1 MEDDT
6 DLEFN
11 VITKTTGKICHQ
23 FSDSKYVYRRKTV
36 KNSGA
41 AYFVCK
47 HCVLFEC
54 QRNMMIENRPMDMK
68 LPSSRRKFFF

>member
-6 DLEFN
+6 ALEFN
-11 VITKTTGKICHQ
+11 IITKTTGKICHQ

-41 AYFVCK
+41 AYFVC
-47 HCVLFEC
+47 VESE
-54 QRNMMIENRPMDMK
+54 I
-68 LPSSRRKFFF
+68 

>member
-41 AYFVCK
+41 AYFI
-47 HCVLFEC
+47 CVETSC
-54 QRNMMIENRPMDMK
+54 PVRMAAKYDDRE
-68 LPSSRRKFFF
+68 SSNGHEAPVITT

>member
-11 VITKTTGKICHQ
+11 VITMTTGKICHQ
-23 FSDSKYVYRRKTV
+23 FSDSKYVYRQKTV

-41 AYFVCK
+41 AYFVCVETS
-47 HCVLFEC
+47 C
-54 QRNMMIENRPMDMK
+54 
-68 LPSSRRKFFF
+68 PSVRMAAKYDDRESSNGHEAPVITT